1 MSILTEVIFVNAV
14 KDSLILKNSSLVSR
28 ISIDPT
34 EQIILYFIVL
44 RACTRHLNN
53 KPSKSTALI
62 LMNAKTMSMIVLIH

>member
-34 EQIILYFIVL
+34 EQIILYFLVI
-44 RACTRHLNN
+44 RTCTRHLN

-62 LMNAKTMSMIVLIH
+62 LMNAKTKSMIVLIH